1 MMSGTAK
8 SVPNA
13 KNMLLNSAKNLD
25 KSTKLAIIVFTL
37 LQILLTLLDLIGV
50 ALLGLVGA
58 ISISGVQNG
67 KLSGTVSSALHFF
80 QISNFSFQGQVAIL
94 ATLAT
99 LVLFLRTIF
108 SIYLSR
114 KSLFFFARKSAALSS
129 HLTHLLLSKDL
140 LFLRRRSS
148 QETLF
153 ALSTGCNL
161 LYVGILANTINL
173 VSDVILLVFLSGLAV
188 VFQPVVAILLFILL
202 TSSSLLLHFFLN
214 KRARSLGENDA
225 KFSIAANSKILES
238 MSLFREIYVHDKSKN
253 FSSEIEV
260 LRKKSAFTQA
270 EIAFLPNISRYIV
283 EITMLVSVLSV
294 SAAQFILFDVATAV
308 STLTLFLAAGSRL
321 APALLRVQQGS
332 LGIRNALGGASA
344 TLSFIS
350 EMNSGK
356 IVVSESENTPL
367 NFEIE
372 KRPPR
377 VELIGLSFSYPE
389 NDQPTLK
396 KINLV
401 IPEGKTIALVGP
413 SAAGKTTLVD
423 TILGVIPP
431 SSGSVKLS
439 SYSPRDFIRIWPNA
453 VSYVPQSVFI
463 ANDSLRAN
471 IALGF
476 AAEEIS
482 DERVMNSLQD
492 AQLLDLLEQ
501 LPMGLD
507 SNLEENGVRLS
518 GGQRQRLG
526 IARALYTQPSLIV
539 FDEATSALDAETERL
554 IGESIRKLRSSATV
568 IVIAHRLSTAKNAD
582 IVCYM
587 ELGELLATGTFEEVR
602 QRVPQFDNQ
611 AKLMGL

>member
-1 MMSGTAK
+1 
-8 SVPNA
+8 
-13 KNMLLNSAKNLD
+13 
-25 KSTKLAIIVFTL
+25 
-37 LQILLTLLDLIGV
+37 
-50 ALLGLVGA
+50 
-58 ISISGVQNG
+58 
-67 KLSGTVSSALHFF
+67 
-80 QISNFSFQGQVAIL
+80 
-94 ATLAT
+94 
-99 LVLFLRTIF
+99 
-108 SIYLSR
+108 
-114 KSLFFFARKSAALSS
+114 
-129 HLTHLLLSKDL
+129 
-140 LFLRRRSS
+140 
-148 QETLF
+148 
-153 ALSTGCNL
+153 
-161 LYVGILANTINL
+161 
-173 VSDVILLVFLSGLAV
+173 
-188 VFQPVVAILLFILL
+188 
-202 TSSSLLLHFFLN
+202 
-214 KRARSLGENDA
+214 
-225 KFSIAANSKILES
+225 

>member
-1 MMSGTAK
+1 
-8 SVPNA
+8 
-13 KNMLLNSAKNLD
+13 
-25 KSTKLAIIVFTL
+25 
-37 LQILLTLLDLIGV
+37 
-50 ALLGLVGA
+50 
-58 ISISGVQNG
+58 
-67 KLSGTVSSALHFF
+67 
-80 QISNFSFQGQVAIL
+80 
-94 ATLAT
+94 
-99 LVLFLRTIF
+99 
-108 SIYLSR
+108 
-114 KSLFFFARKSAALSS
+114 
-129 HLTHLLLSKDL
+129 
-140 LFLRRRSS
+140 
-148 QETLF
+148 
-153 ALSTGCNL
+153 
-161 LYVGILANTINL
+161 
-173 VSDVILLVFLSGLAV
+173 
-188 VFQPVVAILLFILL
+188 
-202 TSSSLLLHFFLN
+202 LN
-214 KRARSLGENDA
+214 KTARSLGENDA